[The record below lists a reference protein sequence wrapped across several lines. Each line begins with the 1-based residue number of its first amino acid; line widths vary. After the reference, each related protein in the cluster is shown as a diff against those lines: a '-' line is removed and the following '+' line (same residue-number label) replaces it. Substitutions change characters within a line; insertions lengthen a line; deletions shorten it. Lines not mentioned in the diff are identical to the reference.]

1 MFLSFAKHEIKLWE
15 ELYLDFLSMG
25 SELEAVHYEDLK
37 EDAGREAERC
47 VCVGIRWRECFF
59 VDCLNRKL

>member
-37 EDAGREAERC
+37 KDAGREAERC
-47 VCVGIRWRECFF
+47 VCGGIRWRECF
-59 VDCLNRKL
+59 LSTI